1 MEHSSALVDTNIL
14 LRLLN
19 PQVPGH
25 RVCARAVDRLRDLGY
40 TLCFT
45 LQNATEF
52 RNVSTRPIERNG
64 HGMSLQAT
72 DLALDWIEGAMIL
85 LADEQGVYE
94 EWRRLV
100 TLHGVSGVQVHDA
113 RLAASMI
120 VHDVPQILTL
130 NLADFARFQ
139 GIRAV
144 HPASLL
150 Q

>member
-1 MEHSSALVDTNIL
+1 MEPLSSLIDTNIL
-14 LRLLN
+14 LRLVN

-25 RVCARAVDRLRDLGY
+25 RVCAKAVDRLRNSGY

-52 RNVSTRPIERNG
+52 RNVSTRPLERNG
-64 HGMSLQAT
+64 HGMSLHAT

-85 LADEQGVYE
+85 LPDNEGVYE

-100 TLHGVSGVQVHDA
+100 TLHGVRGVQVHDA

-130 NLADFARFQ
+130 NVADFARFSQ
-139 GIRAV
+139 IRAV